1 MSKRK
6 PSEAPAAA
14 ATAAPKT
21 THLTSRNPPWTYL
34 KLQLT
39 HQPNTSNTT
48 KSQPLDPLTARTH
61 LTSALSQFLGL
72 TGTAIPVD
80 ILKITTPG
88 LDTADDSS
96 SGSTSQ
102 EKIVWVRVPRADATA
117 VVDALSSWIGGGSG
131 GGGGEDDDD
140 AVGAVAW
147 RVCARG
153 NHLGGLT
160 CGGGEDLFLS

>member
-6 PSEAPAAA
+6 PDEASTPAS
-14 ATAAPKT
+14 APKT

-72 TGTAIPVD
+72 TGTAIPLD

-88 LDTADDSS
+88 LDAAGDD
-96 SGSTSQ
+96 GSINTKTSQ

-117 VVDALSSWIGGGSG
+117 VVDALSSWIGGGNG
-131 GGGGEDDDD
+131 GGGGEGGDDD

-147 RVCARG
+147 R
-153 NHLGGLT
+153 
-160 CGGGEDLFLS
+160 

>member
-6 PSEAPAAA
+6 PSEAPEAA
-14 ATAAPKT
+14 ATAPKT
-21 THLTSRNPPWTYL
+21 THLTSRNSPWTYL

-48 KSQPLDPLTARTH
+48 KTQPLDPLTARTH

-72 TGTAIPVD
+72 TGTAIPLD

-88 LDTADDSS
+88 LDTASD
-96 SGSTSQ
+96 SGSTNQ

-131 GGGGEDDDD
+131 GGGGEDGDD

-147 RVCARG
+147 REMG
-153 NHLGGLT
+153 N
-160 CGGGEDLFLS
+160 EI